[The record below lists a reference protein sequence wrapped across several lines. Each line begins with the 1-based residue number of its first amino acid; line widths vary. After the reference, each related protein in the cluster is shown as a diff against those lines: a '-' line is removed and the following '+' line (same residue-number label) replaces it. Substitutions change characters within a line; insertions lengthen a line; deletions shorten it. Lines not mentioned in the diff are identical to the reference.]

1 MKHSLENILCAMIF
15 ASEKSVSIQEM
26 QRGLKRA
33 AEADSS
39 LGLEGDHLKEGTIRE
54 ALDRLREKFEN
65 SSLQLKEISGGFR
78 LATRPEYQPFLASLT
93 ESKARASKL
102 SQPALETLAIIAY
115 RQPISRA
122 EVEAVR
128 GVAVGGVLET
138 LTDRGLVRVAGRA
151 EVPGRPLLYE
161 TTTLFL
167 EHFGLSDLDALPNVE
182 ELRRVPLPEPP
193 AEDSPQQEEL
203 PGSRNRNGGFQPRI
217 VKLQD
222 IRKKIDEID
231 SKILKLLNQ
240 RVRLAEEVWKIK
252 QKNGASVFAPDREEG
267 LLRRLSRDNEG
278 PLTQEAVQGIFREI
292 LSASRQRQKT
302 LHVGYLGPE
311 GTHCHQAALKRFGSC
326 DVLIPCGTIQE
337 IFQRIERGDVD
348 TGVVP
353 IENSIEGGVNAAHD
367 ALVDSEV
374 HICGEIYLRIRHV
387 LAARDEDGP
396 IEQVYSHAQAL
407 GQCRNFLAQKIPGA
421 KLVEVASTAE
431 GGSNGGGPRTGG
443 GDLQ

>member
-203 PGSRNRNGGFQPRI
+203 
-217 VKLQD
+217 L
-222 IRKKIDEID
+222 E
-231 SKILKLLNQ
+231 
-240 RVRLAEEVWKIK
+240 AETE
-252 QKNGASVFAPDREEG
+252 
-267 LLRRLSRDNEG
+267 
-278 PLTQEAVQGIFREI
+278 T
-292 LSASRQRQKT
+292 
-302 LHVGYLGPE
+302 
-311 GTHCHQAALKRFGSC
+311 
-326 DVLIPCGTIQE
+326 
-337 IFQRIERGDVD
+337 
-348 TGVVP
+348 
-353 IENSIEGGVNAAHD
+353 
-367 ALVDSEV
+367 VDSSPE
-374 HICGEIYLRIRHV
+374 
-387 LAARDEDGP
+387 
-396 IEQVYSHAQAL
+396 S
-407 GQCRNFLAQKIPGA
+407 
-421 KLVEVASTAE
+421 
-431 GGSNGGGPRTGG
+431 
-443 GDLQ
+443 